1 MARCGYCNSMILM
14 GGTQV
19 GSTRFCNDKCAAKG
33 QLLIRSQQVPE
44 AHVQELVHRMHQ
56 GPCPKCG
63 GAGPI
68 DVFTSHQVW
77 SAVLL
82 TSWKSVPQVCC
93 RSCGTKSQLGGIVSS
108 LALGW
113 WGFPWGLIMTPVQI
127 GRNIAGLMRKVDS
140 TRPSE
145 ELARVARIHLASQM
159 SQAA

>member
-19 GSTRFCNDKCAAKG
+19 GNLRFCNEKCAAQG
-33 QLLIRSQQVPE
+33 QLLIRSRQVPD
-44 AHVQELVHRMHQ
+44 AHVQELVYRMHQ

-68 DVFTSHQVW
+68 DVFTTYRIW
-77 SAVLL
+77 SAVFL
-82 TSWKSVPQVCC
+82 TSWKNVPEVCC
-93 RSCGTKSQLGGIVSS
+93 KSCGTKSQIGGLVTS
-108 LALGW
+108 LLFGW

-127 GRNIAGLMRKVDS
+127 IRNLRGMMRSVDR
-140 TRPSE
+140 TQPSE
-145 ELARVARIHLASQM
+145 ELARVARIQLASQM

>member
-14 GGTQV
+14 GGTTI
-19 GSTRFCNDKCAAKG
+19 GNLRFCNEKCAMSG
-33 QLLIRSQQVPE
+33 QLLIRSEQVPE
-44 AHVQELVHRMHQ
+44 AHVQELVYKMHQ

-63 GAGPI
+63 GSGPI
-68 DVFTSHQVW
+68 DVFTAHQVW

-82 TSWKSVPQVCC
+82 TSWKSVPGVSC
-93 RSCGTKSQLGGIVSS
+93 RSCGTKSQLGGLVIS
-108 LALGW
+108 LLFGW

-127 GRNIAGLMRKVDS
+127 TRNIVGMTRKVDS

-145 ELARVARIHLASQM
+145 ELARIARIHLASQI